1 MKIKDMKKITG
12 KIEGKKAKTYAKKFE
27 LSTNKKILLVSIATS
42 IFFLIIGILS
52 NDRAVLGNSII
63 LSAFAIAGPIF
74 FFKYMKTKE
83 IKEMEEKFPFF
94 LRDVIE
100 ALRSGSPLHTAV
112 TMVSKY
118 EYGKLSPEIKKMA
131 SQISWGMS
139 FDRVIDQFAERVKV
153 SKRLTVVSKIIKEAY
168 LSGGDIISTF
178 ETVADNMTVLDDY
191 EKERRSLLSQYII
204 LMYIINF
211 LFIGIVVGINRLMVP
226 IFKVEAVG
234 QLEMIGLQNPCTFC
248 SQFSCVFCDILQ
260 GISTIFNLGDIR
272 VLENMGSYYTSL
284 FFLMAIIESI
294 FCGLVAGEIS
304 EGSAIAGIKHSII
317 MVIITF
323 GSFFILVN
331 FGIMGV

>member
-1 MKIKDMKKITG
+1 MKVKDMKKIIG
-12 KIEGKKAKTYAKKFE
+12 RSEEKKTKAYRKKFE
-27 LSTNKKILLVSIATS
+27 LSTNTKILLASLIVSA
-42 IFFLIIGILS
+42 FFLIVGIVS

-63 LSAFAIAGPIF
+63 LSAFAIAGPFF

-118 EYGKLSPEIKKMA
+118 EYGKLTPEIKKMA

-139 FDRVIDQFAERVKV
+139 FDKVIDQFGERVKI
-153 SKRLTVVSKIIKEAY
+153 SRRLSVVSKIIKEAY

-178 ETVADNMTVLDDY
+178 ETVAENMTILDDY

-226 IFKVEAVG
+226 IFKVGPVG
-234 QLEMIGLQNPCTFC
+234 QLEMIGLQNPCAFC
-248 SQFSCVFCDILQ
+248 SQLSCVFCDVLQ
-260 GISTIFNLGDIR
+260 GISTIFNLGNIR
-272 VLENMGSYYTSL
+272 GLENMGSYYTSL
-284 FFLMAIIESI
+284 FFLMAIVESI

-304 EGSAIAGIKHSII
+304 EGSAVAGIKHSII

>member
-12 KIEGKKAKTYAKKFE
+12 KLTEKKTKTYTKKFE
-27 LSTNKKILLVSIATS
+27 LTTNTKILLASVVAS
-42 IFFLIIGILS
+42 IFFLVVGIIS

-63 LSAFAIAGPIF
+63 LSAFAIAGPVF
-74 FFKYMKTKE
+74 FFKYMKTRE

-100 ALRSGSPLHTAV
+100 GLRSGSPLHTSV
-112 TMVSKY
+112 TMASKY
-118 EYGKLSPEIKKMA
+118 EYGKLTPEIKKMA

-139 FDRVIDQFAERVKV
+139 FDKVIDQFAERVKA

-168 LSGGDIISTF
+168 LSGGDIISTL

-191 EKERRSLLSQYII
+191 EKERRSLLSQYIV

-211 LFIGIVVGINRLMVP
+211 LFIGIVVGINRLMIP

-248 SQFSCVFCDILQ
+248 SQLSCVFCDILG
-260 GISTIFNLGDIR
+260 GISSIFNLGD
-272 VLENMGSYYTSL
+272 VKLLENMGSYYTSL
-284 FFLMAIIESI
+284 FFLMAIVEST

-317 MVIITF
+317 MVVITF

>member
-1 MKIKDMKKITG
+1 MKKITG
-12 KIEGKKAKTYAKKFE
+12 KIEGKRTKAYAKKFE
-27 LSTNKKILLVSIATS
+27 LGTNTKILLASIAAS
-42 IFFLIIGILS
+42 IFFLIIGIIS

-74 FFKYMKTKE
+74 FFKYMRTKE

-100 ALRSGSPLHTAV
+100 ALRSGSPLHTSI

-139 FDRVIDQFAERVKV
+139 FDKVIDQFAERVKS

-178 ETVADNMTVLDDY
+178 ETVADNMAVLDDY

-260 GISTIFNLGDIR
+260 AISSLFNLGDVR
-272 VLENMGSYYTSL
+272 ALENMGSYYTSL
-284 FFLMAIIESI
+284 FFLMAIVESI

-304 EGSAIAGIKHSII
+304 EGSALAGIKHSII

>member
-1 MKIKDMKKITG
+1 MKVKDMKKITG
-12 KIEGKKAKTYAKKFE
+12 KIEGKKAKAYAKKFE

-139 FDRVIDQFAERVKV
+139 FDKVIDQFAERVKV

-260 GISTIFNLGDIR
+260 AISTIFNLGDIR

>member
-1 MKIKDMKKITG
+1 MKVK
-12 KIEGKKAKTYAKKFE
+12 EEKKAKTKEKKAKVYVEKFE
-27 LSTNKKILLVSIATS
+27 LTTNTKVLLASLAAS
-42 IFFLIIGILS
+42 GFFLIVGIVS

-63 LSAFAIAGPIF
+63 LSAFAIAGPLF
-74 FFKYMKTKE
+74 FFRYMKTRE

-100 ALRSGSPLHTAV
+100 ALRSGSPLHTSVILA
-112 TMVSKY
+112 SKY
-118 EYGKLSPEIKKMA
+118 EYGKLTPEIKKMA

-139 FDRVIDQFAERVKV
+139 FDKVLDQFAERVRA

-168 LSGGDIISTF
+168 LSGGDIISTL
-178 ETVADNMTVLDDY
+178 ETVAENMTILDDY
-191 EKERRSLLSQYII
+191 EKERKSLLSQYVV

-226 IFKVEAVG
+226 IFKVETVG
-234 QLEMIGLQNPCTFC
+234 QLEMIGLQNPCAFC
-248 SQFSCVFCDILQ
+248 SQLSCVFCDIL
-260 GISTIFNLGDIR
+260 GSIASVFNLGNIR
-272 VLENMGSYYTSL
+272 ALENMGSYYTSL
-284 FFLMAIIESI
+284 FFLMAIVESI

-304 EGSAIAGIKHSII
+304 EGSAIAGLKHSII
-317 MVIITF
+317 MAIITF

>member
-1 MKIKDMKKITG
+1 MMKVKEEKKIKQKEKKSKPYTKRFEITPN
-12 KIEGKKAKTYAKKFE
+12 I
-27 LSTNKKILLVSIATS
+27 KILLASLVVSA
-42 IFFLIIGILS
+42 FFLAVGIIS

-63 LSAFAIAGPIF
+63 LSAFAIAGPLF
-74 FFKYMKTKE
+74 FFRYMRVRE

-100 ALRSGSPLHTAV
+100 ALRSGSPLHTSVLIA
-112 TMVSKY
+112 SKY
-118 EYGKLSPEIKKMA
+118 EYGKLTPEIKKMA

-139 FDRVIDQFAERVKV
+139 FDKVLDQFAERVKA

-168 LSGGDIISTF
+168 LSGGDIISIL
-178 ETVADNMTVLDDY
+178 ETVAENMTILDEY
-191 EKERRSLLSQYII
+191 EKERKSLLSQYVV

-234 QLEMIGLQNPCTFC
+234 QLEMIGLQNPCGFC
-248 SQFSCVFCDILQ
+248 SQLSCVFCDILG
-260 GISTIFNLGDIR
+260 GISSIFNLGNIR
-272 VLENMGSYYTSL
+272 SLENMGSYYTSL
-284 FFLMAIIESI
+284 FFLMAIVESI

-304 EGSAIAGIKHSII
+304 EGSAIAGFKHSII